1 MFSSFKK
8 RSLKPERLDLG
19 QYSPEEYARWHREM
33 RFIHGILGEK
43 RALSR
48 SLLREISRSGEAEV
62 SILDVGAGSGALL
75 NGLRTSL
82 RGKKTFLVAGELSPE
97 AIRSIKS
104 GSGKNGIVPVMCD
117 SLRLPFADDSF
128 DYLISTL
135 FLHHLTDVQA
145 VTLFNEMGR
154 VARKKFFVIDL
165 HRNAPAYYLYR
176 FLGSIFLQRFT
187 REDGA
192 LSILRSFKP
201 DELRSLAGGADI
213 ADMTVKRSAA
223 FRLVLSGRKKTDQK

>member
-1 MFSSFKK
+1 MISNFKQ

-19 QYSPEEYARWHREM
+19 QYSPEEYARWHKEM

-43 RALSR
+43 RALRR
-48 SLLREISRSGEAEV
+48 SLLSEISRSDETEI

-75 NGLRTSL
+75 NGIKASL
-82 RGKKTFLVAGELSPE
+82 RRKKTFLVAGELSRE
-97 AIRSIKS
+97 AINSIKS
-104 GSGKNGIVPVMCD
+104 GPGKNGIVPVMCD

-154 VARKKFFVIDL
+154 VARKKFFVIDP
-165 HRNAPAYYLYR
+165 HRNAAAYYLYSLLGR
-176 FLGSIFLQRFT
+176 FFLQRFT

-201 DELRSLAGGADI
+201 EELRSLASRADSVNV
-213 ADMTVKRSAA
+213 TVTRSAA
-223 FRLVLSGRKKTDQK
+223 FRLVLSGQKKK